1 MRFVT
6 QMAPPRTRLSAHAQA
21 PPRVRR
27 PCSPCLRDP
36 GVGALARSQAASA
49 IVPGAEVSSAQ
60 GAGRRAAGVGGA
72 EQKKIIKRESSEA
85 LAVARP
91 FPGFLTRSW
100 AQRRQ
105 EREQREEQQEEES
118 GSLGGVPGANEASFR
133 GPGW

>member
-6 QMAPPRTRLSAHAQA
+6 QMAPPRARPSAHAQA

-60 GAGRRAAGVGGA
+60 GAGRRAAGVGG
-72 EQKKIIKRESSEA
+72 QNKKKIIKRESSEA

-91 FPGFLTRSW
+91 FPGFPTRSW

-105 EREQREEQQEEES
+105 EREQREDQQEEES
-118 GSLGGVPGANEASFR
+118 GSLGGVPGANEAAFR